1 MHWIDDLVFGQ
12 LRDEGQYQFPHVW
25 LFFDHDFE
33 QVRDGRLGHFRRNSL
48 IFPLLYGLVGGLL
61 GQQVGHHGV
70 DFGKYLL
77 SRGSFFAILQ
87 ILRALTVGLLMSF
100 IFAMFLVRFC
110 KVYMEKRRI
119 LISRKEGIFIFR
131 MKFSLTQSL
140 FLIKTRENQFHE
152 ILLFL
157 TYQQ

>member
-110 KVYMEKRRI
+110 KDGKKKNFNFAKKKGN
-119 LISRKEGIFIFR
+119 L
-131 MKFSLTQSL
+131 
-140 FLIKTRENQFHE
+140 FHE
-152 ILLFL
+152 IFSIRF
-157 TYQQ
+157 YF

>member
-110 KVYMEKRRI
+110 KDGEKKNFNFAKKKRKFI
-119 LISRKEGIFIFR
+119 LPTFKKSLSR
-131 MKFSLTQSL
+131 STQSV
-140 FLIKTRENQFHE
+140 FSS
-152 ILLFL
+152 
-157 TYQQ
+157 

>member
-1 MHWIDDLVFGQ
+1 MHWIYDLVFGQ

-25 LFFDHDFE
+25 VFFDHDFE

-70 DFGKYLL
+70 DFSKYLL

-100 IFAMFLVRFC
+100 IFVMFLVRF
-110 KVYMEKRRI
+110 
-119 LISRKEGIFIFR
+119 
-131 MKFSLTQSL
+131 
-140 FLIKTRENQFHE
+140 
-152 ILLFL
+152 
-157 TYQQ
+157 

>member
-110 KVYMEKRRI
+110 
-119 LISRKEGIFIFR
+119 
-131 MKFSLTQSL
+131 
-140 FLIKTRENQFHE
+140 
-152 ILLFL
+152 
-157 TYQQ
+157 